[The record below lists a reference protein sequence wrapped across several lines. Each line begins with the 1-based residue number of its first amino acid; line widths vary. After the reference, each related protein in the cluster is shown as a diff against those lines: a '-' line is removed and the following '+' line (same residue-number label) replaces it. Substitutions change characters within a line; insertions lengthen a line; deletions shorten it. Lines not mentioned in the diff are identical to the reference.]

1 MISRVVII
9 YIHEQVYLS
18 MTRQLDA
25 DTVAAISL
33 LQISVRAHTLYSE
46 HVLHLIEIAQQ
57 YRIKN

>member
-1 MISRVVII
+1 
-9 YIHEQVYLS
+9 

-57 YRIKN
+57 YRMKN